1 MKTWKKALL
10 STLALLSGGVL
21 VACSSLQGNNSQT
34 AEKTNDGMPPILM
47 YQIGEP
53 PKNFD
58 VLMENANKIIEK
70 ETGAHLDIK
79 YINWGDYGDRMAI
92 MTASGENY
100 DIAFAHNYV
109 LNAQKGAYADLTDLY
124 KKEGKPL
131 YDILDPAYIKGNMV
145 NGKIY
150 AVPVI
155 GNVANQQMFSFNK
168 DLVDKY
174 KLDISTVKTY
184 EDLEPLLAV
193 IKEKEPTITPM
204 AYTKGTKVSDNFD
217 YILGDLLPFVVDLEG
232 DPTKIVNQF
241 EVEHYKKHLRTV
253 HKYYQAGYI
262 PADVATSDV
271 EFNLAT
277 PNWFVRKETQGP
289 ADFGD
294 SLLSTVAGYSIVSRP
309 LTNAYKTSGSTQ
321 AANFVISSTSKN
333 KEKAMEVL
341 TLINTNKEL
350 LNGLVFGPEGT
361 NWEHDPND
369 ENRIKLLDGYA
380 NDTRMAAW
388 NTGNSQLLYL
398 TDKVSEVDVAQ
409 AQSVLDSAVESPALG
424 FSFDTA
430 PVKTEVTRLQNI
442 MNQYNASIHTGTVD
456 PDTAIPKLMD
466 LLHSEEAYQKVM
478 DEMQKQYDAFLA
490 QK

>member
-1 MKTWKKALL
+1 MKMWKKCSVALATTAALL
-10 STLALLSGGVL
+10 GLT
-21 VACSSLQGNNSQT
+21 ACGSLTGNKSS
-34 AEKTNDGMPPILM
+34 EKVSEDGKDTILM
-47 YQIGEP
+47 YQIGQP

-58 VLMENANKIIEK
+58 LLMENANKIIEE
-70 ETGAHLDIK
+70 ETGVHLDIQ
-79 YINWGDYGDRMAI
+79 YINWGDYADKMAI
-92 MTASGENY
+92 ITSSGENY

-109 LNAQKGAYADLTDLY
+109 LNAQKGAYADLTELY
-124 KKEGKPL
+124 KKEGKAL

-145 NGKIY
+145 NGKLY

-168 DLVDKY
+168 ELVDKY
-174 KLDISTVKTY
+174 NLDISKVNTY

-204 AYTKGTKVSDNFD
+204 AYSKGTKVSDNLD

-241 EVEHYKKHLRTV
+241 EIDHYKKHLQTI
-253 HKYYQAGYI
+253 HSYYKAGYI
-262 PADVATSDV
+262 PIDVATSDA
-271 EFNLAT
+271 EFNLST

-294 SLLSTVAGYSIVSRP
+294 SLLTTVAGYPIISRP

-321 AANFVISSTSKN
+321 AANFVISSTSKH

-341 TLINTNKEL
+341 TLLNTNKEL
-350 LNGLVFGPEGT
+350 LNGLVFGPEGV
-361 NWEHDPND
+361 NWEKDPSS
-369 ENRIKLLDGYA
+369 ENRIKLLEGYSS
-380 NDTRMAAW
+380 DTRMAAW
-388 NTGNSQLLYL
+388 NTGNSQLLYI
-398 TDKVSEVDVAQ
+398 TDKVSDADVAQ
-409 AQSVLDSAVESPALG
+409 SKMVLDTAVDSPALG
-424 FSFDTA
+424 FSFDTE

-456 PDTAIPKLMD
+456 PDIAIPELMNV
-466 LLHSEEAYQKVM
+466 LKSEGAYDKVLT
-478 DEMQKQYDAFLA
+478 EMQKQYDEYLKAN
-490 QK
+490 K